1 MKQPKT
7 VEAEQQPRHANGHP
21 HETVNAVAQ
30 RGTVDCRAETA
41 AQRQLQTAIAN
52 SPRLTAQRRA
62 IESLDASSYLAA
74 QRKTNPSRT
83 QPAVQLQTAPEEEP
97 LQGKFPVSQRMTE
110 EEEPVQTRLAADS
123 DATMQRVEEEEPV
136 QGRFTVMQRMVEE
149 EPLQRESVSTETA
162 QWTKPSDAKPNRTGL
177 PDQLKT
183 GIESLS
189 GVSLDGVK
197 VHYNSSQPKQ
207 LNALAYA
214 QGSDIH
220 LSPGQ
225 EQHLPHEAWHV
236 VQQAQGR
243 VAPTARIKGQT
254 VNTDDGLEREAD
266 EMGARA
272 AAQQTVETKT
282 GDSSNPPV
290 QARSIAQSKVN
301 PRATKSYTVEDN
313 LPVQRKSI
321 GKLGGYTVEDSKY
334 ANGNWGNIS
343 THLAGEWDKSNASTP
358 TGGHILNAMTAKWG
372 ASHANVANQ
381 RTVATNAS
389 GVYFIGAA
397 PNANKVSGDTFDFF
411 LVDYSVPSQ
420 KKQSKTKTS
429 SFWPQGWNAN
439 SLATILADSHQT
451 TTGDVYASK
460 AVTNYWFTWNSLG
473 DSTAYP
479 LARYGQIT

>member
-7 VEAEQQPRHANGHP
+7 VEPEQQPRHATGHAYD
-21 HETVNAVAQ
+21 TVNAVVQ
-30 RGTVDCRAETA
+30 RGTADYRAETA

-52 SPRLTAQRRA
+52 SPQLTAQRRA
-62 IESLDASSYLAA
+62 MESLDASPYLAA
-74 QRKTNPSRT
+74 QRKTSPM
-83 QPAVQLQTAPEEEP
+83 QLQTAPEEEP

-110 EEEPVQTRLAADS
+110 EEEPVQKRLAADS
-123 DATMQRVEEEEPV
+123 DATMQRVGEEEPV
-136 QGRFTVMQRMVEE
+136 QGRFAVMQRMAEE
-149 EPLQRESVSTETA
+149 EPLQRQSVSTETA
-162 QWTKPSDAKPNRTGL
+162 RSTKPSDAKTNRTGL

-197 VHYNSSQPKQ
+197 VHYNSSRPKQ

-214 QGSDIH
+214 QGGNIH
-220 LSPGQ
+220 LAPGQ
-225 EQHLPHEAWHV
+225 ERHLPHEAWHV

-243 VAPTARIKGQT
+243 VAPIAQIKGQA
-254 VNTDDGLEREAD
+254 VNTDDSLEREAD
-266 EMGARA
+266 VMGARA
-272 AAQQTVETKT
+272 VEQQTVQTKT
-282 GDSSNPPV
+282 GDDATPV
-290 QARSIAQSKVN
+290 QARTASQLKDNRHAAGIHAI
-301 PRATKSYTVEDN
+301 EDN
-313 LPVQRKSI
+313 PPLQRKSI

-343 THLAGEWDKSNASTP
+343 THLAGEWDQSNTSTP

-381 RTVATNAS
+381 RTAATNAS

-397 PNANKVSGDTFDFF
+397 PNANKVSGGTFDFF

-429 SFWPQGWNAN
+429 SFWPAGWNTN
-439 SLATILADSHQT
+439 NLATILADSHQT

-473 DSTAYP
+473 NSTTYP
-479 LARYGQIT
+479 LARYGRMT